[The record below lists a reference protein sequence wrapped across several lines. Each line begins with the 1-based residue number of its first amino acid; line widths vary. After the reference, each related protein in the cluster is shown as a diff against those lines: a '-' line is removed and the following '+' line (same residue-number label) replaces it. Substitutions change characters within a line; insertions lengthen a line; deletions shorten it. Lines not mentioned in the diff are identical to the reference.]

1 MIIKLERLTVQSRRE
16 QELID
21 VTPLVEEAVAA
32 SGVANGLV
40 NIINLHTSA
49 GVVVTEGIECL
60 ERDVLAHLAR
70 LAPEEGE
77 YWHNRYLDFDGR
89 LGFNAHA
96 HLRSIISGY
105 FAMFPIADGKLV
117 KGGRQRVYFAEYD
130 GPLSREVLVQILGE

>member
-21 VTPLVEEAVAA
+21 VTPLVEEAVGA
-32 SGVANGLV
+32 SGVTNGLV

-60 ERDVLAHLAR
+60 ERDVLAHLER

-96 HLRSIISGY
+96 HLRSILSGY
-105 FAMFPIADGKLV
+105 FAMFPIAEGKLV

-130 GPLSREVLVQILGE
+130 GPLSREVVIQVLGE

>member
-1 MIIKLERLTVQSRRE
+1 MIIKLEKLTVQSRRE

-21 VTPLVEEAVAA
+21 VTPLVENAVAA
-32 SGVANGLV
+32 SGVTNGLV

-60 ERDVLAHLAR
+60 ERDVLAHLER

-96 HLRSIISGY
+96 HLRSILSGY

>member
-21 VTPLVEEAVAA
+21 VTPLVEEAVTA
-32 SGVANGLV
+32 SGVTNGLV
-40 NIINLHTSA
+40 NVINLHTSA

-60 ERDVLAHLAR
+60 ERDVLAHLSR

-96 HLRSIISGY
+96 HLRSILSGY
-105 FAMFPIADGKLV
+105 FAMFPIADGRLV

-130 GPLSREVLVQILGE
+130 GPLSRELLVQIMGE

>member
-1 MIIKLERLTVQSRRE
+1 MIIKLEKLTVQSRRE

-32 SGVANGLV
+32 SGVTNGLV

-96 HLRSIISGY
+96 HLRSILSGY
-105 FAMFPIADGKLV
+105 FAMFPIADGKLI

>member
-1 MIIKLERLTVQSRRE
+1 MIIKLEKLTVQSRRE

-21 VTPLVEEAVAA
+21 VTPLVEEAVTA
-32 SGVANGLV
+32 SGVTNGLV

-96 HLRSIISGY
+96 HLRSILSGY
-105 FAMFPIADGKLV
+105 FAMFPIAEGKLV

>member
-1 MIIKLERLTVQSRRE
+1 MIIKLEKLTVQSRRE

-21 VTPLVEEAVAA
+21 VTPLVENAVAA
-32 SGVANGLV
+32 SGVTNGLV

-96 HLRSIISGY
+96 HLRSILSGY
-105 FAMFPIADGKLV
+105 FAMFPIAEGKLV

>member
-21 VTPLVEEAVAA
+21 VTPLVEEAVTA
-32 SGVANGLV
+32 SGVTNGLV

-96 HLRSIISGY
+96 HLRSILSGY

-130 GPLSREVLVQILGE
+130 GPLSRELLVQILGE